1 MFLNARMR
9 QKRYKLAKEQD
20 SWSINDWQKVLFS
33 DESKIE
39 IPLGNGRKIYRR
51 QSFENPLMM
60 TRSKF
65 KMDYQ

>member
-20 SWSINDWQKVLFS
+20 PWSINDWQKVLFS

-39 IPLGNGRKIYRR
+39 IPLGNGRKRYRR
-51 QSFENPLMM
+51 QSFENP
-60 TRSKF
+60 
-65 KMDYQ
+65 